1 MSIWP
6 EVEHGGFATKDLVT
20 QPKVR
25 VTAACY
31 LPGVRTPLHVH
42 PQHDQCVLVADGVL
56 HVITDNGRISVEAG
70 KPMIVRAGKA
80 HAFESG
86 TGETRF
92 LSIFLGDSASKPG
105 KTALPDSINRLLD
118 PSSSSYEQLVET
130 LLSPD
135 QVGRIENLNETERET
150 LNWVINRLLK
160 RIETGRYRKNKFRS
174 ERIKKTQEI
183 SAWLKD
189 DNLYLWAVD
198 SRMLMCLTLK
208 RGVHMNDYIKLNDI
222 DVYWPHLHKLP
233 EVEVIK

>member
-20 QPKVR
+20 QPKAR

-56 HVITDNGRISVEAG
+56 HIITDEGRISVETG
-70 KPMIVRAGKA
+70 TPMIVRAGKS

-86 TGETRF
+86 TGNTRF
-92 LSIFLGDSASKPG
+92 LSIFLGDGASKPG
-105 KTALPDSINRLLD
+105 KTALPDRISRLLD
-118 PSSSSYEQLVET
+118 PRSSSYEQMVET

-135 QVGRIENLNETERET
+135 QVGRVENLTETERET
-150 LNWVINRLLK
+150 LNWVTNRLLK

-174 ERIKKTQEI
+174 ERIKKAQAI
-183 SAWLKD
+183 MAWQKD
-189 DNLYLWAVD
+189 NHLYLWATD
-198 SRMLMCLTLK
+198 ARMMMCLTLK
-208 RGVHMNDYIKLNDI
+208 RGERMNDYIKLNDI
-222 DVYWPHLHKLP
+222 DVYWPHLNMLP